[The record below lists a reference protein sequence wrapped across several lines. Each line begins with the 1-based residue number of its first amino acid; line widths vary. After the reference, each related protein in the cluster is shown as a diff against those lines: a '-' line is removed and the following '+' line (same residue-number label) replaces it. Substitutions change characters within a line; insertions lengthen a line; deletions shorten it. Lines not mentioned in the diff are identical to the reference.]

1 MAYMKLFQF
10 LISTNSLA
18 VLIYANNWETF
29 RKLYERYDEAQ
40 SWMDGVQNCL
50 TCRNDMPQII
60 QIVSKHQ
67 AFH

>member
-1 MAYMKLFQF
+1 MKSFQF
-10 LISTNSLA
+10 LIFTNSLA

-29 RKLYERYDEAQ
+29 LKLYENRYDEAQ
-40 SWMDGVQNCL
+40 SWVDGVQNSL